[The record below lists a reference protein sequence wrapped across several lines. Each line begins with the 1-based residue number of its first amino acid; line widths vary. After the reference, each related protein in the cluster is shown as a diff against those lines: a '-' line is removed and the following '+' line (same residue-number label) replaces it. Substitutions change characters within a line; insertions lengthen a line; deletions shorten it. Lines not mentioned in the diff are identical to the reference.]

1 MGEGD
6 SANGK
11 SPDAERARYTD
22 RSVEN
27 SSDQQDLP
35 PSGASYH

>member
-11 SPDAERARYTD
+11 SPDAERDRYTY

-27 SSDQQDLP
+27 SNDQQDLS
-35 PSGASYH
+35 PSGATYH